1 MAQQLHVRAD
11 RPAHGVNDRN
21 GSRHEGGE
29 DRRHARAQDPETL
42 DGDSIGRWEGDTLVV
57 ETTNFN
63 PQHGFRGAWENL
75 RVTERFAYVDANT
88 IRYRFTIDDHYVD
101 AVLHR

>member
-1 MAQQLHVRAD
+1 M
-11 RPAHGVNDRN
+11 
-21 GSRHEGGE
+21 
-29 DRRHARAQDPETL
+29 
-42 DGDSIGRWEGDTLVV
+42 V

-101 AVLHR
+101 AVLVTGELPFRRLPGG